1 MFRLNQSYQYAG
13 RQPSFLLRGPPGK
26 RGRDGTPGSPGNAGS
41 SGKAGKDGTAGNPGR
56 NGRDGRDGS
65 QGARG
70 ILISS
75 VYETCIRVINS
86 SYVSWTRVG
95 LESQFVSLEFVN
107 QINDCYLS

>member
-1 MFRLNQSYQYAG
+1 MV
-13 RQPSFLLRGPPGK
+13 LREIHGK
-26 RGRDGTPGSPGNAGS
+26 QEKMALHAGS
-41 SGKAGKDGTAGNPGR
+41 PGR

-70 ILISS
+70 ILISN

-95 LESQFVSLEFVN
+95 LES
-107 QINDCYLS
+107 CPLSC